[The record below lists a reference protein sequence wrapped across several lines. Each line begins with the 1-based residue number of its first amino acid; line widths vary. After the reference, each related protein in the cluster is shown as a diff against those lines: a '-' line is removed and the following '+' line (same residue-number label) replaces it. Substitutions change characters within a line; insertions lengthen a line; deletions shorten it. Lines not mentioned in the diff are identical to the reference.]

1 MEPRGRQEEVVFET
15 PDPPQRAVP
24 STAPSKVAAEGL
36 DTSATRVQDAFDT
49 FAKKEMSPSSAGVQA
64 GRCHGIPLPQIIYE
78 KKRTARCFPDVEE
91 FLKKEVVSCRRVS
104 VQRTFLHIHQ
114 DVGQPPK
121 KKQRQKKEAEDGRVP
136 AWEEYFKSNGFTDCQ
151 LVQTFVW
158 RHKDQKDQLIFACV
172 PYPSRPDGALLAE
185 VLQQPAEK
193 IVQCKL
199 KEVQSI
205 TKRPL
210 FVCLPFALPKGSLVV
225 ADEQLR
231 TESRELL
238 FDCGTVA
245 LFMNATEFWRSVK
258 PSANSA
264 GTGGNSSHRPKREFE
279 AMGSSSFEPPEQR
292 LARLQAE
299 VCELLKYTEKSKD
312 TGAADILGADPVAM
326 STELKVLEQRLA
338 GLAESSWGRS
348 GGRNQASGYAM
359 PSSLVSQLER
369 LASTGPAAPGS
380 DGQVTYEIHYTP
392 SVASISDGA
401 KLASM
406 ESSIAEIEKQLG
418 VLQPSNPFPEI
429 EKQLGVLQPS
439 NPFPDLQT
447 AITQLQ
453 KRISLL
459 DAQKLETIQK
469 SLDKVLSEVQQVL
482 NKKAELEGTADK
494 DLDLKIFCHRWSA
507 TAASLP
513 FIVARLQS
521 LQALHLQSASFASR
535 LNALEKQQEELA
547 RLLET
552 TSEAV
557 QDLHT
562 GLRENIS
569 IVKDNMKSLED
580 KIAQAMAS

>member
-49 FAKKEMSPSSAGVQA
+49 FAKKE
-64 GRCHGIPLPQIIYE
+64 
-78 KKRTARCFPDVEE
+78 
-91 FLKKEVVSCRRVS
+91 
-104 VQRTFLHIHQ
+104 
-114 DVGQPPK
+114 
-121 KKQRQKKEAEDGRVP
+121 
-136 AWEEYFKSNGFTDCQ
+136 
-151 LVQTFVW
+151 
-158 RHKDQKDQLIFACV
+158 
-172 PYPSRPDGALLAE
+172 
-185 VLQQPAEK
+185 
-193 IVQCKL
+193 
-199 KEVQSI
+199 
-205 TKRPL
+205 
-210 FVCLPFALPKGSLVV
+210 
-225 ADEQLR
+225 
-231 TESRELL
+231 
-238 FDCGTVA
+238 
-245 LFMNATEFWRSVK
+245 
-258 PSANSA
+258 ANSA

-279 AMGSSSFEPPEQR
+279 AMGSSNFEPPEQR

-299 VCELLKYTEKSKD
+299 VSELLKYTEKSKD
-312 TGAADILGADPVAM
+312 TGAADILGGDPVAM

-380 DGQVTYEIHYTP
+380 DGQVTSEIHYTP

-418 VLQPSNPFPEI
+418 VLH
-429 EKQLGVLQPS
+429 PS

-494 DLDLKIFCHRWSA
+494 DLDLKVSQLYDFCHRWSA

-513 FIVARLQS
+513 LIVARLQS

>member
-49 FAKKEMSPSSAGVQA
+49 FAKKE
-64 GRCHGIPLPQIIYE
+64 
-78 KKRTARCFPDVEE
+78 
-91 FLKKEVVSCRRVS
+91 
-104 VQRTFLHIHQ
+104 
-114 DVGQPPK
+114 
-121 KKQRQKKEAEDGRVP
+121 
-136 AWEEYFKSNGFTDCQ
+136 
-151 LVQTFVW
+151 
-158 RHKDQKDQLIFACV
+158 
-172 PYPSRPDGALLAE
+172 
-185 VLQQPAEK
+185 
-193 IVQCKL
+193 
-199 KEVQSI
+199 
-205 TKRPL
+205 
-210 FVCLPFALPKGSLVV
+210 
-225 ADEQLR
+225 
-231 TESRELL
+231 
-238 FDCGTVA
+238 
-245 LFMNATEFWRSVK
+245 
-258 PSANSA
+258 ANSA

-418 VLQPSNPFPEI
+418 VLQPSNPFP
-429 EKQLGVLQPS
+429 
-439 NPFPDLQT
+439 DLQT

>member
-49 FAKKEMSPSSAGVQA
+49 FAKKEA
-64 GRCHGIPLPQIIYE
+64 
-78 KKRTARCFPDVEE
+78 
-91 FLKKEVVSCRRVS
+91 
-104 VQRTFLHIHQ
+104 
-114 DVGQPPK
+114 
-121 KKQRQKKEAEDGRVP
+121 
-136 AWEEYFKSNGFTDCQ
+136 
-151 LVQTFVW
+151 
-158 RHKDQKDQLIFACV
+158 
-172 PYPSRPDGALLAE
+172 
-185 VLQQPAEK
+185 
-193 IVQCKL
+193 
-199 KEVQSI
+199 
-205 TKRPL
+205 
-210 FVCLPFALPKGSLVV
+210 
-225 ADEQLR
+225 
-231 TESRELL
+231 
-238 FDCGTVA
+238 
-245 LFMNATEFWRSVK
+245 
-258 PSANSA
+258 SA

-279 AMGSSSFEPPEQR
+279 AMGRSSFEPPEQR

-299 VCELLKYTEKSKD
+299 VSELLKYTEKSKD

-369 LASTGPAAPGS
+369 LASSAAAPGS

-418 VLQPSNPFPEI
+418 VLQPSNPFP
-429 EKQLGVLQPS
+429 
-439 NPFPDLQT
+439 DLQT

-469 SLDKVLSEVQQVL
+469 SLDKVLTEVQQVL
-482 NKKAELEGTADK
+482 NKKAELEGTTDK
-494 DLDLKIFCHRWSA
+494 DLDLKVSQLYDFCHRWSA

-513 FIVARLQS
+513 LIVARLQS

-562 GLRENIS
+562 GLRQER
-569 IVKDNMKSLED
+569 DYKS
-580 KIAQAMAS
+580 Q